1 MSENLTIHLSTRG
14 SEWFPSELWS
24 LVTILYQY
32 FCKIRKLP
40 RKPGI
45 QSNNKVMPTVTL
57 KAKQVLGYLLHEI
70 SSPDYTTH
78 IVANF
83 LNHCRNLFLVIMC
96 VGWFQFCMM
105 VQQVV
110 GCSSPLPTLVIL
122 SYLYWSSPLKYF
134 KIRKITHF
142 KAVKTSWYI
151 RKEGVGCI
159 QEFWFYTKSIFIDQI
174 QLYGVYVYV

>member
-1 MSENLTIHLSTRG
+1 MRQKFGHNFVSVFR
-14 SEWFPSELWS
+14 
-24 LVTILYQY
+24 
-32 FCKIRKLP
+32 KIRNLP

-142 KAVKTSWYI
+142 EAVKTS
-151 RKEGVGCI
+151 
-159 QEFWFYTKSIFIDQI
+159 
-174 QLYGVYVYV
+174 